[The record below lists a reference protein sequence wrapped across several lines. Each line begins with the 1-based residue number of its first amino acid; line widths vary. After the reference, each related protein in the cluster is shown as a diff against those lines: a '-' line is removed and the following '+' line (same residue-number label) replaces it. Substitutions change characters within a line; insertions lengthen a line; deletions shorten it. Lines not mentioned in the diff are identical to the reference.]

1 MRFIGREKELK
12 RLSDALHR
20 PYGSVVALYGR
31 RRVGKSALI
40 AKALEGFAGTVISF
54 VAVDRAGY
62 QKNFDLLKNKV
73 KAALKEE
80 YLDFKSIT
88 DLLSFLYIKAKEAP
102 MVLAL
107 DEYPFL
113 LEDREELNSELQT
126 VIDRY

>member
-54 VAVDRAGY
+54 VALDRAGY
-62 QKNFDLLKNKV
+62 QKNFDLLKNPRSR
-73 KAALKEE
+73 LPR
-80 YLDFKSIT
+80 LGN
-88 DLLSFLYIKAKEAP
+88 LC
-102 MVLAL
+102 
-107 DEYPFL
+107 
-113 LEDREELNSELQT
+113 
-126 VIDRY
+126 